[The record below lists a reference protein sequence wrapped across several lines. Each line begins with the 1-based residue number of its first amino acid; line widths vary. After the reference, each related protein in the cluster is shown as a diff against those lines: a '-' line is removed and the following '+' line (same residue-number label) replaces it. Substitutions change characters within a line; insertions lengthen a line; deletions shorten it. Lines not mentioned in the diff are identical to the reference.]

1 VGTRT
6 APKKSRKET
15 LAEVQVLVNEGRGE
29 AVVALIDRLLDENL
43 RLELLN
49 AKLRKHRFGSK
60 SEKLDPQ
67 QLVLVEEELANESGE
82 VEPPLEHTPEH
93 VIDEGQSRSETSEKK
108 LPRRGH
114 RKPLPPDLP
123 RQTIVIP
130 VPEDQRCCSGCK
142 KPMERI
148 GAEVSEVI
156 ELIPARIEI
165 QRYEREKLACPHCH
179 GGGVTTAPPPV
190 KVVDKGLAGP
200 GMLAHVVVSKHQDHL
215 PIYRQRQM
223 LLRQG
228 IDLSQA
234 TLGRWSMQAAALG
247 LPIAQAIRERV
258 LAAYVLQ
265 TDDTHLRV
273 LDRDHPQGIRRGF
286 LWAYIGDARWAYFD
300 YTSSREK
307 EGPLAFLAERRGF
320 VQADAYSGYNALF
333 EDKPGKP
340 APCREVGC
348 WAHARRRF
356 VEALDGGE
364 LHAVVPLRLLQALYR
379 VERQLTQEKVSPE
392 VRAKV
397 RQEQARPI
405 LAELH
410 AWLEPRRDRWPPKS
424 PLADAIGYALNQ
436 WDALGVYLEDGQLDI
451 DNTRVERLIRMV
463 AVGRRNYLF
472 AGSDDGARHGAVHY
486 TLIATCRLHGID
498 AQAYLADV
506 YAKIA
511 GGWPHR
517 LLAELLPDAWLRA
530 HPDAPRSP
538 FPA

>member
-1 VGTRT
+1 MGTGS
-6 APKKSRKET
+6 ASKKSRKE
-15 LAEVQVLVNEGRGE
+15 V
-29 AVVALIDRLLDENL
+29 LDEVGTLVDAGQREPVVQLITKLLEENT
-43 RLELLN
+43 RLELLV

-67 QLVLVEEELANESGE
+67 QLALVEAELAQESGE
-82 VEPPLEHTPEH
+82 TEALERTPEH
-93 VIDEGQSRSETSEKK
+93 VIDEGQPREET
-108 LPRRGH
+108 PAQPPRRRGH
-114 RKPLPPDLP
+114 RKPLAPDLP
-123 RQTIVIP
+123 RQTIVIA
-130 VPEDQRCCSGCK
+130 VPEAQRRCSGCK
-142 KPMERI
+142 KEMERI

-165 QRYEREKLACPHCH
+165 RRYEREKLACPSCH

-247 LPIAQAIRERV
+247 LPLAQAIRERV

-286 LWAYIGDARWAYFD
+286 LWAYIGDARWAAFD
-300 YTSSREK
+300 YTSSRAQ
-307 EGPLAFLAERRGF
+307 EGPLTFLAERQGF
-320 VQADAYSGYNALF
+320 VQADAYSGYNTLF
-333 EDKPGKP
+333 QGEP
-340 APCREVGC
+340 ARCREVGC

-364 LHAVVPLRLLQALYR
+364 LRAALPLRHIQALYAI
-379 VERQLTQEKVSPE
+379 ERQLTKEQVSPE

-405 LAELH
+405 REALQ
-410 AWLEPRRDRWPPKS
+410 AWLEPRRDRLPPSS
-424 PLADAIGYALNQ
+424 PLAGAIGYTLNQ
-436 WDALGVYLEDGQLDI
+436 WDALGVYLEDGQLEI
-451 DNTRVERLIRMV
+451 DNTRVERLMRMV

-506 YAKIA
+506 YARIA

-517 LLAELLPDAWLRA
+517 RLAELLPDAWLRA

>member
-29 AVVALIDRLLDENL
+29 AIVALIDRLLDENL
-43 RLELLN
+43 RLELLT
-49 AKLRKHRFGSK
+49 AKLRKHRYGSK

-67 QLVLVEEELANESGE
+67 QLALVEEELAKESGV
-82 VEPPLEHTPEH
+82 VEPPLEPTPER
-93 VIDEGQSRSETSEKK
+93 VIDEGQSRPETPEKK
-108 LPRRGH
+108 PPRRRGH

-123 RQTIVIP
+123 RQTIPIS
-130 VPEDQRCCSGCK
+130 VPEEQRACSGCK

-148 GAEVSEVI
+148 GTEVSEVI

-165 QRYEREKLACPHCH
+165 RRYEREKLACPHCH

-247 LPIAQAIRERV
+247 LPIAQAIRERL

-300 YTSSREK
+300 YTGTREK
-307 EGPLAFLAERRGF
+307 EGPLAFLAERQGL

-333 EDKPGKP
+333 EGEG
-340 APCREVGC
+340 ARCREVGC

-356 VEALDGGE
+356 AEALEGGE
-364 LHAVVPLRLLQALYR
+364 LHAALPLRQIQALYMI
-379 VERQLTQEKVSPE
+379 ERQLTREQASPE

-410 AWLEPRRDRWPPKS
+410 AWLEPRRNRWPPRS

-436 WDALGVYLEDGQLDI
+436 WDALRVYLEDGQLDI

-506 YAKIA
+506 YQKIA

-517 LLAELLPDAWLRA
+517 RLAELLPDAWLRT

>member
-1 VGTRT
+1 MGS
-6 APKKSRKET
+6 AAKKSRT
-15 LAEVQVLVNEGRGE
+15 QVLDEVGTLVDAGQRGP
-29 AVVALIDRLLDENL
+29 VVELIAKLLEENT
-43 RLELLN
+43 RLELLV
-49 AKLRKHRFGSK
+49 AKLRKHRFGSR

-67 QLVLVEEELANESGE
+67 QLALIEAEIAQASGE
-82 VEPPLEHTPEH
+82 TAALERTPDQ
-93 VIDEGQSRSETSEKK
+93 VIDEGQPREETPAKP
-108 LPRRGH
+108 PRKRGH
-114 RKPLPPDLP
+114 RKPLAPDLP
-123 RQTIVIP
+123 RQTIAIP
-130 VPEDQRCCSGCK
+130 VPDEQRRCSGCK
-142 KPMERI
+142 QEMERI
-148 GAEVSEVI
+148 GIETSEVL

-165 QRYEREKLACPHCH
+165 RRYEREKLACPHCQ
-179 GGGVTTAPPPV
+179 GGGVTTAPAPA

-273 LDRDHPQGIRRGF
+273 LDRDHPEGIRRGF

-300 YTSSREK
+300 YTGTREK
-307 EGPLAFLAERRGF
+307 EGPLAFLAEREGL

-333 EDKPGKP
+333 EGEG
-340 APCREVGC
+340 ARCREVGC
-348 WAHARRRF
+348 WAHARRHF
-356 VEALDGGE
+356 ADALEGGE
-364 LHAVVPLRLLQALYR
+364 LHAGLPLRQIQALYGI
-379 VERQLTQEKVSPE
+379 ERQLTREQASPE

-397 RQEQARPI
+397 RQAQARPI

-424 PLADAIGYALNQ
+424 PLALAIGYALHQ

-506 YAKIA
+506 YEKIA

-517 LLAELLPDAWLRA
+517 RLAELLPDAWLRA